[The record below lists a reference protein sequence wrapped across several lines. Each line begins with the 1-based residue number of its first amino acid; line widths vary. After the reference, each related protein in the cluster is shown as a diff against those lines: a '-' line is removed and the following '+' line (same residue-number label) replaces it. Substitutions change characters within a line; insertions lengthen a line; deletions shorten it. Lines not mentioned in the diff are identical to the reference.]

1 MPSVRSTF
9 GEKSRRQESLVR
21 NVSGEK
27 SVGEMQLGTLE
38 AYIALVHI
46 VYPGFDTEGIERVML
61 WAVARRALTK

>member
-1 MPSVRSTF
+1 MPSVRSIF

-46 VYPGFDTEGIERVML
+46 VYPRFDTEGIERVML